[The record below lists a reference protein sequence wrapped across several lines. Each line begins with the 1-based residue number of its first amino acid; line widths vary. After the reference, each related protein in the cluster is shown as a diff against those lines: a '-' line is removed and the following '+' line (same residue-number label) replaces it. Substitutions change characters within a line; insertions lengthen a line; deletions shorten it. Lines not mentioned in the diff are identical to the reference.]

1 MHTSTRLPVLLLL
14 AVAAQAQEP
23 PRPVTAPVR
32 PSAERPANTMAAP
45 RAARSPGEVDEL
57 ELRGLTLRGRMAN
70 ELTSAQ
76 APRVN
81 LNSAGQAA
89 AAATVRSAQ
98 EAFRSEALAASVNQA
113 RGQIAERLSTVRA
126 GSAGIG
132 RSFSGDEGC
141 CTVAQA
147 YFPSQWGFGDQDPAD
162 SLYGAGREALNRGD
176 WRRAAD
182 MFSQVHVRFPRST
195 RIVAAAY
202 YEAFSR
208 YRIGT
213 TDELRVG
220 LRVLADRGKGA
231 TQTNTQQEIASL
243 TTRIRGALAARGD
256 AEAARLLSVDA
267 QKGGCDDEEVQVKSE
282 ALSALAQADMV
293 AATPML
299 RRVLDKRDP
308 CLLNLRRRALSILL
322 RRGDT
327 AATSAAIAVAKS
339 SDETLELRTDA
350 ISYLSRLPGDNALS
364 ALEDLLRNSTDRD
377 VQRAAVRSLA
387 NSESS
392 RARQTVRA
400 IIDRNDVS
408 EQLRAEAI
416 NSMERDPGMGRAD
429 DAAYLRELFP
439 KLQAERLKMAA
450 IAAISKTPG
459 TENEQWVLAIA
470 RNKNESSEVRAD
482 AIKRMYRIKSIS
494 IDEIGKLYE
503 IAESRT
509 MREQI
514 ISVLGQRTEA
524 DAVDKLLDLY
534 KLGTDPRLQSQILNV
549 LVKKND
555 PRAKKLLADIVGR

>member
-1 MHTSTRLPVLLLL
+1 MRIVTSVPVLLL
-14 AVAAQAQEP
+14 VATVVQAQLP
-23 PRPVTAPVR
+23 PIPPKAPERPVATSPEPVAR
-32 PSAERPANTMAAP
+32 AAAAP
-45 RAARSPGEVDEL
+45 RAMSKRGTDDEPGFESGQAR
-57 ELRGLTLRGRMAN
+57 RANGLTWAKSATDFLRAPSAVTGTGQFDKIRAEAMA
-70 ELTSAQ
+70 AVP
-76 APRVN
+76 A
-81 LNSAGQAA
+81 
-89 AAATVRSAQ
+89 
-98 EAFRSEALAASVNQA
+98 
-113 RGQIAERLSTVRA
+113 
-126 GSAGIG
+126 
-132 RSFSGDEGC
+132 DC
-141 CTVAQA
+141 CTSYSLSSTKAAQ
-147 YFPSQWGFGDQDPAD
+147 WNFGNDQDPAD
-162 SLYGAGREALNRGD
+162 SLYGAGRDALNRGD

-182 MFSQVHVRFPRST
+182 MFGQVHVKFPRST
-195 RIVAAAY
+195 RIVASAY

-213 TDELRVG
+213 MEELRTG

-231 TQTNTQQEIASL
+231 TQGNTQQEIASL

-256 AEAARLLSVDA
+256 TESARLLSVDA

-299 RRVLDKRDP
+299 RRVLEKRDP

-339 SDETLELRTDA
+339 ADETLELRTDA
-350 ISYLSRLPGDNALS
+350 ISYLSRLPGDNALTT
-364 ALEDLLRNSTDRD
+364 LEDLLRNSNDRD
-377 VQRAAVRSLA
+377 VQRAAVRSLS

-392 RARQTVRA
+392 KARQTIRA
-400 IIDRNDVS
+400 LIDRPDVS

-416 NSMERDPGMGRAD
+416 NSMERDAGMGRSD
-429 DAAYLRELFP
+429 DAAYLRDLFP
-439 KLQAERLKMAA
+439 KLQAERLKLAA
-450 IAAISKTPG
+450 VGAISKTPG
-459 TENEQWVLAIA
+459 TENEQWVLSIA

-482 AIKRMYRIKSIS
+482 AIKRMYRIKNIS
-494 IDEIGKLYE
+494 IEEIGKLYD

-514 ISVLGQRTEA
+514 VSVLGQRTES

-534 KLGTDPRLQSQILNV
+534 KVGTDPRLQSQILNV

-555 PRAKKLLADIVGR
+555 PRAKKLLADIVGK

>member
-1 MHTSTRLPVLLLL
+1 MRIVTSVPVLLLVATMVQAQL
-14 AVAAQAQEP
+14 PPLPPKTPERPVATSPEPAARPAPAPRATSKRGADDEFELAPIAAQGRRPDGVTWAKAPMEFARAAMATTVSGQFAKASADAMAVAAPDCCMSYTLSATKAAQWN
-23 PRPVTAPVR
+23 V
-32 PSAERPANTMAAP
+32 
-45 RAARSPGEVDEL
+45 
-57 ELRGLTLRGRMAN
+57 
-70 ELTSAQ
+70 
-76 APRVN
+76 
-81 LNSAGQAA
+81 
-89 AAATVRSAQ
+89 
-98 EAFRSEALAASVNQA
+98 
-113 RGQIAERLSTVRA
+113 
-126 GSAGIG
+126 
-132 RSFSGDEGC
+132 GD
-141 CTVAQA
+141 
-147 YFPSQWGFGDQDPAD
+147 DQDPAD
-162 SLYGAGREALNRGD
+162 SLYGAGRDALNRGD

-182 MFSQVHVRFPRST
+182 MFGQVHVKFPRST
-195 RIVAAAY
+195 RIVASAY

-213 TDELRVG
+213 TEELRTG

-231 TQTNTQQEIASL
+231 TQGNTQQEIASL

-256 AEAARLLSVDA
+256 AESARLLSVDA
-267 QKGGCDDEEVQVKSE
+267 QKSGCDDEEVQVKSE

-299 RRVLDKRDP
+299 RRVLEKRDP

-339 SDETLELRTDA
+339 ADETLELRTDA
-350 ISYLSRLPGDNALS
+350 ISYLSRLPGDNALT
-364 ALEDLLRNSTDRD
+364 ALEDLLRNSNDRD

-392 RARQTVRA
+392 KARQTIRA
-400 IIDRNDVS
+400 LIDRPDVS
-408 EQLRAEAI
+408 EQLRVEAI
-416 NSMERDPGMGRAD
+416 NSMERDAGMGRSD

-439 KLQAERLKMAA
+439 KLQAERLKLAA
-450 IAAISKTPG
+450 IGAISKAPG

-494 IDEIGKLYE
+494 IDEIGKLYD

-514 ISVLGQRTEA
+514 ISVLGQRTES
-524 DAVDKLLDLY
+524 DAVDKLLDIY
-534 KLGTDPRLQSQILNV
+534 KVGTDPRLQSQILNV

-555 PRAKKLLADIVGR
+555 PRAKKLLADIVAK